1 MSKKFTVWFA
11 VFGNAGT
18 YAATAV
24 SSSPKRAY
32 EQARSKAWDAFEQS
46 RSTNWADEWV
56 RIKDGMGRV
65 KYDGFS
71 RYY

>member
-1 MSKKFTVWFA
+1 MNKKFTVRFI
-11 VFGNAGT
+11 VLGNRAC

-32 EQARSKAWDAFEQS
+32 EQARSKAWDSFERS
-46 RSTNWADEWV
+46 TSTNWADEWV

-65 KYDGFS
+65 LYDGFS
-71 RYY
+71 RY